1 MDGGKGQGKGA
12 AETGGGAE
20 AVSFEGF
27 TNRPIPPEAAAKLQ
41 AMDLQDKYLT
51 TIEKIDEW
59 EMATGGAWYVSF
71 SGGKDST
78 VLTYIAAK
86 YLASYRTPPHPLHLL
101 FCDTG
106 LEYPEI
112 RQFAMSFPEFLQ
124 KRFPTVT
131 VDFQRRRPKRH
142 FFDVIHDYGY
152 PIIGKEIAQQICE
165 SRKCPGGAM
174 DKILRGTHETKPA
187 SSFYTPGVESKW
199 LFLQSAPFL
208 ISHLC
213 CKYTKKEP
221 ADRYAS
227 ETKRF
232 SVNAQ
237 MAEESALRATAWM
250 KTGCNAFD
258 GKRPQSKPMS
268 FWRNQDVLNYILQ
281 EQIPICSVYGEIMA
295 FDGENYY
302 PKTLCDAPLKCTGCQ
317 RTGCVFCAFGAHLEK
332 GDDRRFI
339 RLRETHPNHWRFA
352 IEGGE
357 WDAADGMWK
366 PSKTP
371 GHVGLG
377 MGRVLD
383 YIGVEY
389 K

>member
-1 MDGGKGQGKGA
+1 M
-12 AETGGGAE
+12 
-20 AVSFEGF
+20 SFEGF

-41 AMDLQDKYLT
+41 AMDLQEKFIT
-51 TIEKIDEW
+51 TIEKINEW

-86 YLASYRTPPHPLHLL
+86 YLASFRTPPHPLHLL

-131 VDFQRRRPKRH
+131 VDFQRRRPKRQ

-152 PIIGKEIAQQICE
+152 PIIGKEIAKRVVEYRRGARCAIQEFTGERI
-165 SRKCPGGAM
+165 GGG
-174 DKILRGTHETKPA
+174 KYETALYDRRRWK
-187 SSFYTPGVESKW
+187 
-199 LFLQSAPFL
+199 FLTEAPFL
-208 ISHLC
+208 ISDKC
-213 CKYTKKEP
+213 CDYTKKEP
-221 ADRYAS
+221 AKTFEKNNKILPVTA
-227 ETKRF
+227 
-232 SVNAQ
+232 V
-237 MAEESALRATAWM
+237 MAEESFLRRNRWLRH
-250 KTGCNAFD
+250 GCNVFD

-302 PKTLCDAPLKCTGCQ
+302 PSTLCDAPLKCTGCQ

-339 RLRETHPNHWRFA
+339 RLKETHPNHWKFA

-366 PSKTP
+366 PSKAP

>member
-1 MDGGKGQGKGA
+1 MIGGYTNQPL
-12 AETGGGAE
+12 TAE
-20 AVSFEGF
+20 AA
-27 TNRPIPPEAAAKLQ
+27 RKLQ
-41 AMDLQDKYLT
+41 SLDLEDKFLT
-51 TIEKIDEW
+51 TIEKIGEW
-59 EMATGGAWYVSF
+59 ETATNGQWYVSF

-78 VLTYIAAK
+78 VLAYIAAR

-112 RQFAMSFPEFLQ
+112 RRFAMSFFNFLQ
-124 KRFPTVT
+124 KRFPTLT
-131 VDFQRRRPKRH
+131 VDFQRERPKRH
-142 FFDVIHDYGY
+142 FFDVIKQYGY
-152 PIIGKEIAQQICE
+152 PIVSKEISQRIYE
-165 SRKCPGGAM
+165 SRNKPNGAQ
-174 DKILRGTHETKPA
+174 DKILHGTSETKKDSP
-187 SSFYTPGVESKW
+187 FYKAGEESPW
-199 LFLQSAPFL
+199 LFLQKAPFL
-208 ISHLC
+208 VSHLC
-213 CKYTKKEP
+213 CKHTKKEP
-221 ADRYAS
+221 SYTFERRTSLAPMVA
-227 ETKRF
+227 T
-232 SVNAQ
+232 
-237 MAEESALRATAWM
+237 MAEESALRATTWM

-268 FWRNQDVLNYILQ
+268 FWLNQDVLHYIEQ
-281 EQIPICSVYGEIMA
+281 EGIPICSVYGDIMA

-302 PKTLCDAPLKCTGCQ
+302 PSTLCDAPLKCTGCQ
-317 RTGCVFCAFGAHLEK
+317 RTGCIFCGFGAHLEK

-339 RLRETHPNHWRFA
+339 RLKETHPKHWKFA

-357 WDAADGMWK
+357 WDTDGLWK

-377 MGRVLD
+377 IGRVLD

>member
-1 MDGGKGQGKGA
+1 MDGYVNQPL
-12 AETGGGAE
+12 T
-20 AVSFEGF
+20 
-27 TNRPIPPEAAAKLQ
+27 PEAARKLQ
-41 AMDLQDKYLT
+41 ALDLEDKFLT
-51 TIEKIDEW
+51 TIEKIGQW
-59 EMATGGAWYVSF
+59 EIATRGNWYVSF

-78 VLTYIAAK
+78 VLAYIVAK

-112 RQFAMSFPEFLQ
+112 RKFAMSFSNFLQ

-142 FFDVIHDYGY
+142 FFDVIHDFGY
-152 PIIGKEIAQQICE
+152 PIISKEVSSKICDAKRGGKWGTRCVDGSRAGEIGDA
-165 SRKCPGGAM
+165 SKYAFLLNTP
-174 DKILRGTHETKPA
+174 IL
-187 SSFYTPGVESKW
+187 V
-199 LFLQSAPFL
+199 
-208 ISHLC
+208 SHLC
-213 CKYTKKEP
+213 CIHTKKEP
-221 ADRYAS
+221 AKTFERQTGFAPMIATMAD
-227 ETKRF
+227 E
-232 SVNAQ
+232 SV
-237 MAEESALRATAWM
+237 LRKTEWI

-268 FWRNQDVLNYILQ
+268 FWMNQDVLCYIQQ
-281 EQIPICSVYGEIMA
+281 EDIPICSVYGDIMA
-295 FDGENYY
+295 YDGSNYY
-302 PKTLCDAPLKCTGCQ
+302 PSALYDAPLKCTGCQ
-317 RTGCVFCAFGAHLEK
+317 RTGCIFCGFGAHLEK

-339 RLRETHPNHWRFA
+339 RLKETHPKHWKFA

-357 WDAADGMWK
+357 FDTDGMWK
-366 PSKTP
+366 PSKNP

>member
-1 MDGGKGQGKGA
+1 MKQAKHRNAIDGYLNQPL
-12 AETGGGAE
+12 TAE
-20 AVSFEGF
+20 A
-27 TNRPIPPEAAAKLQ
+27 AKKLQ
-41 AMDLQDKYLT
+41 SLDLEDKFLT

-59 EMATGGAWYVSF
+59 ETATNGAWYVSF

-78 VLTYIAAK
+78 VLAYIAAR

-112 RQFAMSFPEFLQ
+112 RKFAMAFPNFLH

-131 VDFQRRRPKRH
+131 VDFQRRRPKRYY
-142 FFDVIHDYGY
+142 FDVIRDCGY
-152 PIIGKEIAQQICE
+152 PIVSKEVSQRIVEARGGNQHALARFDNLCKTKDGK
-165 SRKCPGGAM
+165 
-174 DKILRGTHETKPA
+174 H
-187 SSFYTPGVESKW
+187 SFLDNFPKW
-199 LFLQSAPFL
+199 KFLLEAPFL
-208 ISHLC
+208 ISDRC

-221 ADRYAS
+221 ALTYSKLNGLYDMNAIMGDESRLRYAS
-227 ETKRF
+227 WIR
-232 SVNAQ
+232 S
-237 MAEESALRATAWM
+237 
-250 KTGCNAFD
+250 GCNAFD
-258 GKRPQSKPMS
+258 GKDPKSKPMS
-268 FWRNQDVLNYILQ
+268 FWLNQDVLHYIEQ
-281 EQIPICSVYGEIMA
+281 ENIPICSVYGDIMA

-302 PKTLCDAPLKCTGCQ
+302 PSTLCDAPLKCTGCQ
-317 RTGCVFCAFGAHLEK
+317 RTGCIFCGFGAHLEK

-339 RLRETHPNHWRFA
+339 RLKETHPKHWKFA

-357 WDAADGMWK
+357 WDTDGLWK

-383 YIGVEY
+383 FIGVEY

>member
-1 MDGGKGQGKGA
+1 M
-12 AETGGGAE
+12 
-20 AVSFEGF
+20 SFEGF
-27 TNRPIPPEAAAKLQ
+27 TNRPIPSEAAAKLQ
-41 AMDLQDKYLT
+41 AMDLQEKFIT

-86 YLASYRTPPHPLHLL
+86 YLASFRTPPHPLHLL

-124 KRFPTVT
+124 KRFPSVT
-131 VDFQRRRPKRH
+131 VDFQRERPKRQ
-142 FFDVIHDYGY
+142 FFDVIRQYGY
-152 PIIGKEIAQQICE
+152 PIVSKDVAVKVYDAKRNPNGVCSQVLQGKYG
-165 SRKCPGGAM
+165 K
-174 DKILRGTHETKPA
+174 KKN
-187 SSFYTPGVESKW
+187 SSFYTYGVQSPW
-199 LFLQSAPFL
+199 LFLVSSPFL
-208 ISHLC
+208 VSHLC
-213 CKYTKKEP
+213 CKHTKKEP
-221 ADRYAS
+221 SYTFERRTRLAPIIA
-227 ETKRF
+227 T
-232 SVNAQ
+232 
-237 MAEESALRATAWM
+237 MAEESALRATTWM

-268 FWRNQDVLNYILQ
+268 FWLNQDVLHYIEQ
-281 EQIPICSVYGEIMA
+281 ENIPICSVYGDIMA
-295 FDGENYY
+295 FDGGNYY
-302 PKTLCDAPLKCTGCQ
+302 PSTLCDAPLKCTGCQ
-317 RTGCVFCAFGAHLEK
+317 RTGCIFCGFGAHLEK

-339 RLRETHPNHWRFA
+339 RLKETHPKHWKFA

-357 WDAADGMWK
+357 WDAADGLWK